1 MPGGLMALLDDV
13 SIIAR
18 AAAASIDDVGVAA
31 SKAGT
36 KAAGVVID
44 DAAVT
49 PGYVTGLTP
58 ARELPIIWE
67 ITKGSLKNKLLI
79 LLPGAL
85 ALSWL
90 LPQAIIF
97 LLMLGGAY
105 LCYEGAE
112 KVLEKL
118 GGQHHGKTLDDPI
131 EDLAKFEKQRINGAI
146 RTDLILS
153 AEIVAISLNE
163 IATISENFWVRA
175 AALALVGIAI
185 TLVVYGTVAL
195 IVKMDDVG
203 LRLAERESGFELTF
217 GHLLLQA
224 MPKLLT
230 FLSVVGTIA
239 MLWVGGGIILHGTH
253 EIGWHMLYDIAH
265 GLEVWAAGL
274 SDAISGILGWI
285 AYATFS
291 AIFGLVLGAAIV
303 GLLHKVLKIGH
314 SAEAH

>member
-1 MPGGLMALLDDV
+1 MALLDDV

-49 PGYVTGLTP
+49 PSYVTGLTP
-58 ARELPIIWE
+58 ARELPIIWA
-67 ITKGSLKNKLLI
+67 IAKGSLKNKLLI

-85 ALSWL
+85 ALSWF

-112 KVLEKL
+112 KVIETL
-118 GGQHHGKTLDDPI
+118 GGAHHGKTLGDPI
-131 EDLAKFEKQRINGAI
+131 EDPAKFEKQRINGAI

-163 IATISENFWVRA
+163 IAAISDNFWVRA

-185 TLVVYGTVAL
+185 TVVVYGAVAL
-195 IVKMDDVG
+195 VVKMDDVG
-203 LRLAERESGFELTF
+203 LKLVERKSGFELTF
-217 GHLLLQA
+217 GHFLLQS

-230 FLSVVGTIA
+230 LLSIVGTIA

-253 EIGWHMLYDIAH
+253 EIGWHLIYDLGH
-265 GLEVWAAGL
+265 GFEVWAAEM
-274 SDAISGILGWI
+274 SGAFGGVLGWL
-285 AYATFS
+285 AYATYS
-291 AIFGLVLGAAIV
+291 AILGLILGAVIAGV
-303 GLLHKVLKIGH
+303 LHKVLKFGQTAGGH
-314 SAEAH
+314 